1 MPWSFPDVQD
11 VPLRLRRGDQLT
23 EFAAIATRFLDDFL
37 RGDRDET
44 PRSGEGGIMQALQLM
59 NSELVVGRVAAE
71 ESILS
76 ILLEDQPDDTLVYL
90 LYVLALS
97 RPPSEQEL
105 AQGVSLLAGGDRREN
120 AEDLLWSLYN
130 KVDFIFNY

>member
-1 MPWSFPDVQD
+1 
-11 VPLRLRRGDQLT
+11 
-23 EFAAIATRFLDDFL
+23 
-37 RGDRDET
+37 
-44 PRSGEGGIMQALQLM
+44 MQALQLM

-76 ILLEDQPDDTLVYL
+76 ILLEDQPDDALVYS
-90 LYVLALS
+90 LYLLALS

-105 AQGVSLLAGGDRREN
+105 AEGVSLIAGGDRREN

-130 KVDFIFNY
+130 SVGFIFNY